1 MDTDQKIEVSTGQD
15 TEAEDNIYVYIDEEE
30 YGEEDVDI
38 DDSPLNYAQIPEGVE
53 NYIEEEKN
61 SDKNRNISVFLL
73 LLKLLSN
80 PVEGWKEVRRE
91 GVTVDEAQRNCFY
104 PLLAIMAISH
114 FATLFYSSRVTLSQ
128 IILEAVTS
136 FVGYFAGFFCIIL
149 LLKLLLPKGAD
160 KCVDT
165 NFGKVFVIL
174 NLSSLCL
181 FFTAMELLPM
191 LWPILIFLPLWTV
204 YVICRGTRFF
214 RFPEEKTILC
224 IGLMCVL
231 IVGLPTLIEWG
242 LNEVL
247 PTNV

>member
-1 MDTDQKIEVSTGQD
+1 I
-15 TEAEDNIYVYIDEEE
+15 
-30 YGEEDVDI
+30 
-38 DDSPLNYAQIPEGVE
+38 
-53 NYIEEEKN
+53 
-61 SDKNRNISVFLL
+61 
-73 LLKLLSN
+73 
-80 PVEGWKEVRRE
+80 EGWKEVRRE
-91 GVTVDEAQRNCFY
+91 GITVDEAQRNCFY

-247 PTNV
+247 PANV

>member
-1 MDTDQKIEVSTGQD
+1 MDTDQKIEVSTRQD
-15 TEAEDNIYVYIDEEE
+15 TEAEDNIYVYIEEEE
-30 YGEEDVDI
+30 YEEEDVDI
-38 DDSPLNYAQIPEGVE
+38 DDSPLNYAQIPEGIE
-53 NYIEEEKN
+53 TYIKEEKD
-61 SDKNRNISVFLL
+61 SDKNRNVSVFLL

-80 PVEGWKEVRRE
+80 PIEGWKEVRRE
-91 GVTVDEAQRNCFY
+91 GITVDEAQRNCFY

-247 PTNV
+247 PANV